1 MGYAKAAPPNKTGG
15 SRERQM
21 LNKTGF

>member
-1 MGYAKAAPPNKTGG
+1 MGYAKAGPANKTGG